1 MFNTSLLF
9 IFYLGASIP
18 IPFMSVPAMKAMIRI
33 KNHLFSFLITNKEN
47 TWNLIHTVFVNCLF
61 DNERNLK
68 DPFVIKTMYAL
79 DINLNN

>member
-1 MFNTSLLF
+1 M
-9 IFYLGASIP
+9 GASIP
-18 IPFMSVPAMKAMIRI
+18 IPFISVPAIKAMIRI
-33 KNHLFSFLITNKEN
+33 KSHLFSFLITNKEN
-47 TWNLIHTVFVNCLF
+47 SRNLINTVFVNCLF